1 MINKQNLWFITLF
14 SLIIILGIYYV
25 TMIDS
30 NETLAA
36 ISAEINNKTADN
48 ATIEV
53 TEGSALVALRVE
65 EDENILSKMEELQT
79 VLLDDKSTIQEK
91 NDAYEALKSLNN
103 NKGKEEE
110 IEKMIKKDFSL
121 NSFVKITDDK
131 ISITIESKDHSNKI
145 ANDIILKTQKLFN
158 NRMYISIKFQKK

>member
-36 ISAEINNKTADN
+36 ISAEINNKTADD
-48 ATIEV
+48 TTVEV
-53 TEGSALVALRVE
+53 TEGSALIALRVE
-65 EDENILSKMEELQT
+65 EDENVLSKMEELQT
-79 VLLDDKSTIQEK
+79 ILLDEKSTLQEK
-91 NDAYEALKSLNN
+91 NDAYEALKNLNN

-131 ISITIESKDHSNKI
+131 ISITIESKDHSTKI

-158 NRMYISIKFQKK
+158 NRMYISIRFQKK

>member
-36 ISAEINNKTADN
+36 ISAEINNKTADDT
-48 ATIEV
+48 TIEV
-53 TEGSALVALRVE
+53 TEGSALIALRVE
-65 EDENILSKMEELQT
+65 EDENVLSKMEELQT
-79 VLLDDKSTIQEK
+79 ILLDEKSTLQEK
-91 NDAYEALKSLNN
+91 NDAYEALKNLNN

-131 ISITIESKDHSNKI
+131 ISITIESKDHSTKI

-158 NRMYISIKFQKK
+158 NRMYISIRFQKK

>member
-36 ISAEINNKTADN
+36 ISAEINSKTADDT
-48 ATIEV
+48 TIEV
-53 TEGSALVALRVE
+53 TEGSALIALRVE
-65 EDENILSKMEELQT
+65 EDENVLSKMEELQT
-79 VLLDDKSTIQEK
+79 ILLDEKSTLQEK
-91 NDAYEALKSLNN
+91 NDAYEALKNLNN

-131 ISITIESKDHSNKI
+131 ISITIESKDHSTKI

-158 NRMYISIKFQKK
+158 NRMYISIRFQKK